1 MKEQA
6 DQLEEAARKFSAL
19 EGSLQDQTVR
29 ERIQEVEKTQNIAE
43 LKQTIANLEFQNQ
56 QVSPQQC
63 RLAVSQTASVSA
75 LQLVRNSES
84 SSELLSLEDRMSKL
98 KKQTN
103 NFQVHNDTL
112 DVGAGDNNFE
122 NLQLPTPDCTPIVEY
137 KLFFP
142 YK

>member
-1 MKEQA
+1 MSHSPTFPLSAQERERSVKEQA

-63 RLAVSQTASVSA
+63 RLAVNQTASASA
-75 LQLVRNSES
+75 ACA
-84 SSELLSLEDRMSKL
+84 EL
-98 KKQTN
+98 
-103 NFQVHNDTL
+103 
-112 DVGAGDNNFE
+112 
-122 NLQLPTPDCTPIVEY
+122 
-137 KLFFP
+137 
-142 YK
+142 